1 MKQVFGRGGEIVVL
15 DVPAPEVEPGRIL
28 VDTWFSAISSGTEKG
43 LIVEAAEHPQL
54 ETELGPSRKS
64 KPKLRSRPAPG
75 PGTVRS
81 LPPGVQVHGYRS
93 SGVVVAVGEG
103 IDDLRPGDRVACS
116 GMQCAFHAERVSVPR
131 NLASP
136 VPDGVPLEAAA
147 FNTLGT
153 ISMNALRRAN
163 VQFGESVVMY
173 GLGLLGQLAVQI
185 ARGAGMRVI
194 GIDLDPERVDLAVR
208 RGAHAAIDA
217 RAVPDPVARVMEL
230 TDGFG
235 ADAVLLFVATASD
248 EPLNLALRM
257 TRQRGSVV
265 GIGVFGTRFER
276 DFWSGPQIRL
286 VPSQAYGPGR
296 YDDSYEEEGVD
307 YPIGYVRW
315 TENRNQQEFLRLLA
329 DGTVTVDELA
339 PIHLPVTEAAD
350 AYDLLRRPGPPPTV
364 LLTYGRA

>member
-15 DVPAPEVEPGRIL
+15 DVPEPGVEPGRIL
-28 VDTWFSAISSGTEKG
+28 VETAFSAISSGTEKG
-43 LIVEAAEHPQL
+43 LIAEAAEHPEL

-64 KPKLRSRPAPG
+64 KPKIRCRAEPG

-81 LPPGVQVHGYRS
+81 FPPGVQVHGYS
-93 SGVVVAVGEG
+93 LSGTVLAVGEG
-103 IDDLRPGDRVACS
+103 IDDIRPGDRVACS

-136 VPDGVPLEAAA
+136 IPDGVSLEAAA

-185 ARGAGMRVI
+185 ARGAGLRVI
-194 GIDLDPERVDLAVR
+194 GVDLVPERVAMALR
-208 RGAHAAIDA
+208 RGALAAFDPRDVA
-217 RAVPDPVARVMEL
+217 DPAVHVRGL

-248 EPLNLALRM
+248 EPLNQAMRM

-276 DFWSGPQIRL
+276 DYWSGPQIRL

-296 YDDSYEEEGVD
+296 YDDSYEEAGID

-329 DGTVTVDELA
+329 EGTVTVDGLA
-339 PIHLPVTEAAD
+339 ARLPITEAPA
-350 AYDLLRRPGPPPTV
+350 AYDLLQRPERPYTV
-364 LLTYGRA
+364 LLTYGA

>member
-15 DVPAPEVEPGRIL
+15 DVPEPEVEPGRVL
-28 VDTWFSAISSGTEKG
+28 VDTSFSVISSGTEKG
-43 LIVEAAEHPQL
+43 LIVEASENPEL

-75 PGTVRS
+75 PGTVRV
-81 LPPGVQVHGYRS
+81 LPTGVQVHGYS
-93 SGVVVAVGEG
+93 SAGTVVAVGAG
-103 IDDLRPGDRVACS
+103 IDDIQPGDRVACS

-131 NLASP
+131 NLVSP
-136 VPDGVPLEAAA
+136 VPDGVSLEAAA
-147 FNTLGT
+147 FSTLGS

-173 GLGLLGQLAVQI
+173 GLGLLGQICLQI

-194 GIDLDPERVDLAVR
+194 GVDIDPDRVAMALR
-208 RGAHAAIDA
+208 RGAHAAFDP
-217 RAVPDPVARVMEL
+217 RAVPDPVGRVREL

-235 ADAVLLFVATASD
+235 ADAVLLFVATPSD
-248 EPLNLALRM
+248 EPLNLALQM

-265 GIGVFGTRFER
+265 GVGVFGTRFER

-315 TENRNQQEFLRLLA
+315 TENRNQAEFLRLLA
-329 DGTVTVDELA
+329 EGTVTVDELA
-339 PIHLPVTEAAD
+339 PIRLPVTEAPA
-350 AYDLLRRPGPPPTV
+350 AYDLLHRPGRPPTV
-364 LLTYGRA
+364 MLTYGRD